1 MGENSPFEE
10 AIRLLLSESFV
21 VSLLILLL
29 VVAGYVD
36 GALAV
41 VAVTLLHTVPR
52 VIDSSDMME

>member
-1 MGENSPFEE
+1 MEENSPFEE

-29 VVAGYVD
+29 VVTGYVD
-36 GALAV
+36 GSLAV
-41 VAVTLLHTVPR
+41 VTVTLLHTIPR